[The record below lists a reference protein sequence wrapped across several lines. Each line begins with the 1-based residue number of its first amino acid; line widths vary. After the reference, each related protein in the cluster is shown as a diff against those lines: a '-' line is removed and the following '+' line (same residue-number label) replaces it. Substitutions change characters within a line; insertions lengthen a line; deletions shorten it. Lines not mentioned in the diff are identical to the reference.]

1 MDNLLFHKVNV
12 EVSARHVHL
21 NKQTVALL
29 FGEGFELSVKKNL
42 SLEGEFLSNQKV
54 SIRGPKATI
63 HNVSVLGPYR
73 EENQIEVSL
82 TDARTLGIDVPI
94 RLSGDL
100 DDSAPIDLE
109 ASGNS
114 VPLQQ
119 GLIVAK
125 RHLHTDPDTAELY
138 GINHG
143 DSISV
148 KLLEDSRNLIFDD
161 VIVRIGKRSIPVI
174 HLDTDEGNSANIKG
188 SAVGYLVIDRKEGN
202 SYESNL

>member
-1 MDNLLFHKVNV
+1 MESIKHHKINV

-21 NKQTVALL
+21 TQETVSLL

-63 HNVSVLGPYR
+63 HNVSVLGPCR
-73 EENQIEVSL
+73 EQNQIEVSL

-100 DDSAPIDLE
+100 DDSAPVDLE
-109 ASGNS
+109 TSSNS
-114 VPLQQ
+114 VSLDK

-148 KLLEDSRNLIFDD
+148 KLLEDSRNLVFDD

-174 HLDTDEGNSANIKG
+174 HLDTDEGNSANIKE
-188 SAVGYLVIDRKEGN
+188 SAVGYLVIDRKEDI
-202 SYESNL
+202 SYESTL